1 MVIKD
6 FSKVKIN
13 RSEDVAALITII
25 LKVEDTIDRDKEH
38 LWVIGLNA
46 KGRMKFVDLV
56 HLGSLDGNLASP
68 REVFRRAVMNGV
80 KAVIIA
86 HNHPS
91 GDPKPSP
98 KDRSITK
105 KLARAGQVLEIELL
119 DHVIVGE
126 QGRYYSFGDAGKI
139 PEAT

>member
-6 FSKVKIN
+6 FSKVRIN
-13 RSEDVAALITII
+13 CSEDVAALITII
-25 LKVEDTIDRDKEH
+25 LKTEDSIDRDKEH
-38 LWVIGLNA
+38 LWVIGLNT
-46 KGRMKFVDLV
+46 KGKIKFVDLV
-56 HLGSLDGNLASP
+56 HLGSLDSNLASP

-98 KDRSITK
+98 KDRRVTK
-105 KLARAGQVLEIELL
+105 KLCNAGQVLEIALL
-119 DHVIVGE
+119 DHVIIGGE
-126 QGRYYSFGDAGKI
+126 GKYFSFGDEGLCDL
-139 PEAT
+139 

>member
-6 FSKVKIN
+6 FSRVKIN
-13 RSEDVAALITII
+13 QSEDVAALITIL
-25 LKVEDTIDRDKEH
+25 LKVEDMVDRDKEH

-46 KGRMKFVDLV
+46 KGKIKFLDLV

-98 KDRSITK
+98 KDRSITR
-105 KLARAGQVLEIELL
+105 KLSKAGQVLEIALL

-139 PEAT
+139 PEV

>member
-6 FSKVKIN
+6 FSKVEIN
-13 RSEDVAALITII
+13 CSEDVAALITII
-25 LKVEDTIDRDKEH
+25 LKTEDSIDRDKEH
-38 LWVIGLNA
+38 LWVIGLNT
-46 KGRMKFVDLV
+46 KGKIKFVDLV

-98 KDRSITK
+98 KDRRVTK
-105 KLARAGQVLEIELL
+105 KLQKAGQVLEIALL
-119 DHVIVGE
+119 DHVIIGKE
-126 QGRYYSFGDAGKI
+126 GRYFSFGDEGLCGL
-139 PEAT
+139 

>member
-6 FSKVKIN
+6 FSKVKID
-13 RSEDVAALITII
+13 RSEDVAALITIL
-25 LKVEDTIDRDKEH
+25 LKVEDTVDRDKEH
-38 LWVIGLNA
+38 LWVIGLNT
-46 KGRMKFVDLV
+46 KGRIKFVDLV

-80 KAVIIA
+80 KTVIIA

-98 KDRSITK
+98 KDCHITK
-105 KLARAGQVLEIELL
+105 KLYKAGQVLEIELL

-126 QGRYYSFGDAGKI
+126 QGRYFSFGDAGKI
-139 PEAT
+139 PEK

>member
-6 FSKVKIN
+6 FSKVKIDKA
-13 RSEDVAALITII
+13 EDVAALITV
-25 LKVEDTIDRDKEH
+25 LLNVEDTIDRDKEH
-38 LWVIGLNA
+38 LWVIGLGV
-46 KGRMKFVDLV
+46 KGEIKFVDLV

-98 KDRSITK
+98 QDRRVTK
-105 KLARAGQVLEIELL
+105 KIFKAGQVLEIALL

-126 QGRYYSFGDAGKI
+126 KGKYYSFGDAGKI
-139 PEAT
+139 